1 MRQPGP
7 FRASNRARM
16 MVPLMVDGEAT
27 AQIALDAAHFTVL
40 LEAALDPAHRLATVM
55 LRDRPA
61 AEDAVQEA
69 ALKAWRKHGQ
79 LRGGAPAFR
88 TWFLSIVANECR
100 MARRGRWWGVIRL
113 ADPPRQS
120 GSPEAAAFA
129 GEELRDAMFRLDP
142 ADRAALFCFFYL
154 DLPMDEVARVL
165 RVSPA
170 AARSRVYRAA
180 RRLRPE
186 LEPSEDLR

>member
-1 MRQPGP
+1 RPAGRPRVPRRVPGRPVPPRQRRPGPVAPLPPPCGGGRRVRQPGP

-69 ALKAWRKHGQ
+69 ALKAWRKH
-79 LRGGAPAFR
+79 
-88 TWFLSIVANECR
+88 
-100 MARRGRWWGVIRL
+100 
-113 ADPPRQS
+113 
-120 GSPEAAAFA
+120 
-129 GEELRDAMFRLDP
+129 
-142 ADRAALFCFFYL
+142 
-154 DLPMDEVARVL
+154 
-165 RVSPA
+165 
-170 AARSRVYRAA
+170 
-180 RRLRPE
+180 
-186 LEPSEDLR
+186 